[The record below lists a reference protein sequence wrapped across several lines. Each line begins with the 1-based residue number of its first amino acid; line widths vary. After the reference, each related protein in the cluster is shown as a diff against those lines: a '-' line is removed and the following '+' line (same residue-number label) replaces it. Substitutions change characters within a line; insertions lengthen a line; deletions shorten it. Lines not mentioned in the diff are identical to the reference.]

1 MKLDA
6 QPART
11 RVALVEDDASLRKLI
26 KGWLKAAPDLELV
39 GEFAGAERAIQELPR
54 SAVDVVLVDINL
66 PGLNG
71 IECVRALKPGMASTQ
86 FMMVTVYSDA
96 ELIFEALR
104 AGATGYLLKRSTRSE
119 LLAAIADIVRGGS
132 PMSSSIARLVAM
144 SFQQPP
150 AVARAMDNLAP
161 REQKVLELFAR
172 GFAHKEIGEAL
183 DIGIPTVGTYIRR
196 IYDKLHVH
204 TRAQAIAKLRNR

>member
-1 MKLDA
+1 
-6 QPART
+6 
-11 RVALVEDDASLRKLI
+11 
-26 KGWLKAAPDLELV
+26 
-39 GEFAGAERAIQELPR
+39 
-54 SAVDVVLVDINL
+54 
-66 PGLNG
+66 
-71 IECVRALKPGMASTQ
+71 MASTQ

-96 ELIFEALR
+96 QRIFEALR
-104 AGATGYLLKRSTRSE
+104 AGATGYLLKRSTRAE

-132 PMSSSIARLVAM
+132 PMSSSIARLVAL

-183 DIGIPTVGTYIRR
+183 GISIPTVGTYIRR
-196 IYDKLHVH
+196 IYDKLHIQ
-204 TRAQAIAKLRNR
+204 TRAQAIARFRNR